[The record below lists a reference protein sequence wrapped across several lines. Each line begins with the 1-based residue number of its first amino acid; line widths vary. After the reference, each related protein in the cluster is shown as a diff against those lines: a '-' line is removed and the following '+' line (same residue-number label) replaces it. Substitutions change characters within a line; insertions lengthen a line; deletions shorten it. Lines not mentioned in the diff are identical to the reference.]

1 MDPISQFILAAAGS
15 PLVLP
20 AVLLLTVAD
29 GICPVV
35 PSESVVI
42 GLAAIGIST
51 GQPALLLLGLVAAV
65 GAFIGDNLTYEIGR
79 RIGLD
84 RFRWMRRP
92 WFTKIMGKASA
103 ALERRVSSAVLA
115 GRFIPGGRVAVSLV
129 AGASGVPRKVFRP
142 LTVLSSIS
150 WAGYSLVLG
159 TIAGA
164 WVGAHPLLGALLAV
178 GLGILIGWLID
189 TALAVRRRLVSA
201 RAARTSAA
209 ETVIELPTPVA

>member
-1 MDPISQFILAAAGS
+1 
-15 PLVLP
+15 
-20 AVLLLTVAD
+20 
-29 GICPVV
+29 
-35 PSESVVI
+35 
-42 GLAAIGIST
+42 
-51 GQPALLLLGLVAAV
+51 VAAV

-84 RFRWMRRP
+84 RFGWMRRP

-115 GRFIPGGRVAVSLV
+115 GRFVPGGRVAVSLV

-178 GLGILIGWLID
+178 GLGILIGWLVD
-189 TALAVRRRLVSA
+189 TALAVRRRISATRAAA
-201 RAARTSAA
+201 RASAPERIVEPEPA
-209 ETVIELPTPVA
+209 PVA

>member
-15 PLVLP
+15 PLVLL

-51 GQPALLLLGLVAAV
+51 GHPPLVLLGLVAAV

-84 RFRWMRRP
+84 RFGWMRRP